1 MVVVGLTGGIG
12 SGKSTVGRLL
22 VERGALLVDADEVA
36 RQVVEPGQPVL
47 SALVERFGDRVLQA
61 DGHLDRAGLAAIA
74 FADDEAR
81 RDLNRITHSAIREEM
96 LRQADAVAAA
106 DPDAVVVLDIPLLAE
121 GGRDRYPLAG
131 VLVVDAPLEVA
142 VGRLLASRR
151 MTEAEARVRIAAQ
164 ATREQRWAIAD
175 LVIDNSGDLAHLK
188 TEVDRVWA
196 WIQTLDK
203 PRSG

>member
-61 DGHLDRAGLAAIA
+61 DSHLDRAGLAAIV

-81 RDLNRITHSAIREEM
+81 RDLNRITHPAIREGM

-151 MTEAEARVRIAAQ
+151 VTEAEARARIVAQ
-164 ATREQRWAIAD
+164 ATREERWAIAD
-175 LVIDNSGDLAHLK
+175 LVIDNSGDLAHLR
-188 TEVDRVWA
+188 TEVDRAWA

-203 PRSG
+203 PRDS